1 MPVKVDCYVR
11 FMSELKFD
19 DKYVYLDIDL
29 KSADLK
35 AVDPTLFPSDKVKKD
50 WRPGNRCLAFWL
62 EDGL

>member
-1 MPVKVDCYVR
+1 
-11 FMSELKFD
+11 MSELKFD